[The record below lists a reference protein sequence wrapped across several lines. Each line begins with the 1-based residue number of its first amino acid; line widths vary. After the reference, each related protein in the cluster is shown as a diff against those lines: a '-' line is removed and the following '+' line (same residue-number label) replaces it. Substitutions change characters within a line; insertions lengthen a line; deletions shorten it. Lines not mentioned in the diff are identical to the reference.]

1 MQTSA
6 QDKLQKVLFI
16 RGSVEGLLE
25 IARGERFDMMM
36 YLLEMVNEEA
46 KALELRLKEDIAKPD

>member
-16 RGSVEGLLE
+16 RGSVEGLLK

-46 KALELRLKEDIAKPD
+46 KVLELRLKEDIAKPD